1 MDEKGFAIGVTTRS
15 KRIVTKSIWASKQHE
30 DVLPPAIIFSGKAG
44 LRSGWINDAILQQH
58 EVFLSNS
65 VTGWTNNELGI
76 AWLEQVFDRSTK
88 AKARRQWRLLI
99 LDGHG
104 SHVTS
109 DFINYCDNNKILLA
123 IFPPHATHS
132 LQPLDVVLFGPLGA
146 NYSRELDRY
155 LQRSQ
160 ALIGVKK
167 GDFLPIFWPAW
178 SSTMR
183 PDVIKQSFRA
193 TGIWPMEAEVIL
205 KRFNNNTSE
214 QDKALQISEH
224 RDGDS

>member
-1 MDEKGFAIGVTTRS
+1 MLRATSSTI
-15 KRIVTKSIWASKQHE
+15 
-30 DVLPPAIIFSGKAG
+30 PP
-44 LRSGWINDAILQQH
+44 
-58 EVFLSNS
+58 
-65 VTGWTNNELGI
+65 
-76 AWLEQVFDRSTK
+76 
-88 AKARRQWRLLI
+88 
-99 LDGHG
+99 
-104 SHVTS
+104 
-109 DFINYCDNNKILLA
+109 
-123 IFPPHATHS
+123 
-132 LQPLDVVLFGPLGA
+132 DVVLFGPLGA